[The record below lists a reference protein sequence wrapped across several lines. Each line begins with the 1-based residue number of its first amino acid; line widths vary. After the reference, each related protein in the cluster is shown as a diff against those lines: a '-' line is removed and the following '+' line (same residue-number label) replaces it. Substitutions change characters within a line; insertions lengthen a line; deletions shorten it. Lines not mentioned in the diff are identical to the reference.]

1 MSLIENT
8 FLSAR
13 VRKNLSKNGFISWR
27 NTEIFAEQIIEEFD
41 VRTPGANNVARSLS
55 GGNLQKFVI
64 GREILQM
71 PDVLIVNQPTWGV
84 DAAAAAAIRQSIMDL
99 ATNGA
104 GIIVISQDL
113 DELLEISDNFSALNS
128 GKMSLPKPTKDLS
141 IDEIGLMMAGNT
153 NDAHSVFDHHNMVNN
168 NAHS

>member
-1 MSLIENT
+1 M
-8 FLSAR
+8 
-13 VRKNLSKNGFISWR
+13 
-27 NTEIFAEQIIEEFD
+27 
-41 VRTPGANNVARSLS
+41 
-55 GGNLQKFVI
+55 QKFVI
-64 GREILQM
+64 GREILQV

-113 DELLEISDNFSALNS
+113 DELLEISDNFAALNS

-141 IDEIGLMMAGNT
+141 MDEIGLMMAGNT
-153 NDAHSVFDHHNMVNN
+153 NDAHSVLDRHNKVNN